1 MKKKRKVCIVINSR
15 ANYGRVKSLL
25 KAIKK
30 SKNLELQLIVGAS
43 ATLYRYGS
51 VDQIIKR
58 DGFKI
63 TQQFCSILEGE
74 NLLTMTKSL
83 GHTVNEL
90 STIFDRIKPD
100 VVFVI
105 ADRYENLAVAIV
117 SSYMNIF
124 LAHIQGGEVSGSI
137 DEKVRHAITK
147 LSDLHFP
154 ATKRAKKFL
163 IKMGETSNSV
173 YLTGCPSIDLISL
186 LKNKK
191 IDSQLLNK
199 KGSGCEISLKDEFI
213 VVLQHPVTTEYSLS
227 KKHISETIKAIK
239 NLTKKTKIKILW
251 LWPNID
257 AGSDVFSKEIRLLK
271 EEKNNSIR
279 FVRNFNPEDYL
290 IVLKNSKMIIGNSSS
305 GIREGSF
312 LGIPSVNIG
321 SRQQNRERGPNVI
334 DVNYDSNSIL
344 RAIFKQ
350 LDQKY
355 ESSKIYGDGN
365 AGKKI
370 SKIIGKVDLKLK
382 DKLNYLK
389 S

>member
-213 VVLQHPVTTEYSLS
+213 VVLQHPVTTEYSSS

>member
-191 IDSQLLNK
+191 IDNQLLNK

>member
-1 MKKKRKVCIVINSR
+1 MKKKRKVCVVINSR

-90 STIFDRIKPD
+90 STIFNSIKPD

-154 ATKRAKKFL
+154 ATKRAKQFL
-163 IKMGETSNSV
+163 IKMGEFSNSV
-173 YLTGCPSIDLISL
+173 YLTGCPSIDLVYS

-191 IDSQLLNK
+191 MDNQILNK
-199 KGSGCEISLKDEFI
+199 KGSGCEISLNDEFI
-213 VVLQHPVTTEYSLS
+213 IVLQHPVTTEYSLA

-239 NLTKKTKIKILW
+239 DLTKKSKIKILW

-257 AGSDVFSKEIRLLK
+257 AGSDVFSKQIRLLK

-290 IVLKNSKMIIGNSSS
+290 IVLKKCKMIIGNSSS
-305 GIREGSF
+305 GIRECSF
-312 LGIPSVNIG
+312 LGIPSINIG

-334 DVNYDSNSIL
+334 DVDYNSSNII

-350 LDQKY
+350 LHKKY
-355 ESSKIYGDGN
+355 KSSKIYGDGG
-365 AGKKI
+365 AGQRI
-370 SKIIGKVDLKLK
+370 SNVIGKVDLKLK
-382 DKLNYLK
+382 YKLNYLK
-389 S
+389 N